1 MKDAIT
7 YIVETVVC
15 SGVFLLLYRLLLAS
29 RVSYLFARL
38 YLMLS
43 MALSALIPL
52 LAIPIASARII
63 EITIPMNSLFVQSD
77 AEQVAAQALRF
88 DWGDAALVL
97 YIAVAALALLI
108 LAVELWR
115 IRSFRRG
122 AEHTFSQGF
131 DIYSSPRITAS
142 FSFGRS
148 VFLPE
153 SLTDENRVEILSHE
167 GSHIRHHH
175 SVDMVLMSLLRAF
188 LWFNPFVWIAYR
200 YLVEVHEY
208 EADRDALD
216 AGCELKRYRQLI
228 LNQTIG
234 YNPEITSGFANS
246 LIKKRFI
253 MMTKRKQRGRYA
265 VLSYASIV
273 PAVAVMVLLFGC
285 VKSDKSAKAV
295 KTVDEVN
302 VAATEQLAQSDA
314 IDQQESPFIV
324 VEQMPKFRGGD
335 ILDFRTWVSQRLKYP
350 TPKDGVELVGGK
362 VIVQFVIEKDGSL
375 SEIEFLD
382 KCDPLFHDAVVDVLK
397 DSPRWT
403 PGKQRDENVRVKFIL
418 PIDFKVK

>member
-43 MALSALIPL
+43 VALSAVIPL
-52 LAIPIASARII
+52 LSIPIASARVI
-63 EITIPMNSLFVQSD
+63 EITVPMNPLFVPSE
-77 AEQVAAQALRF
+77 AAQVAAQTMRF

-97 YIAVAALALLI
+97 YIVVVVGALALP
-108 LAVELWR
+108 AVELWR

-122 AEHTFSQGF
+122 ADHTFEQGF
-131 DIYSSPRITAS
+131 NIYSSPRITAS
-142 FSFGRS
+142 FLFGRS
-148 VFLPE
+148 VFLADG
-153 SLTDENRVEILSHE
+153 LTGENRVEILAHE

-175 SVDMVLMSLLRAF
+175 SVDMVLMSLMRAF
-188 LWFNPFVWIAYR
+188 LWFNPFVWIACR

-208 EADRDALD
+208 EADHDAIE

-234 YNPEITSGFANS
+234 YNPEITSGFADS

-253 MMTKRKQRGRYA
+253 MMTKRKQRSRYA
-265 VLSYASIV
+265 VLGYASIV

-285 VKSDKSAKAV
+285 VQSDKSTKEVKEAGEV
-295 KTVDEVN
+295 KT
-302 VAATEQLAQSDA
+302 ATEQYDPNEA
-314 IDQQESPFIV
+314 IDEQEPVFLK
-324 VEQMPKFRGGD
+324 VEQMPKFNEGD
-335 ILDFRTWVSQRLKYP
+335 LRNFQTWVAQRLKYP
-350 TPKDGVELVGGK
+350 TPKDGGELVGGK

-375 SEIEFLD
+375 SSIEFLD
-382 KCDPLFHDAVVDVLK
+382 QRDHSLHNAVSDVLK
-397 DSPRWT
+397 VSPRWT
-403 PGKQRDENVRVKFIL
+403 PGRQRDENVRVKFIL